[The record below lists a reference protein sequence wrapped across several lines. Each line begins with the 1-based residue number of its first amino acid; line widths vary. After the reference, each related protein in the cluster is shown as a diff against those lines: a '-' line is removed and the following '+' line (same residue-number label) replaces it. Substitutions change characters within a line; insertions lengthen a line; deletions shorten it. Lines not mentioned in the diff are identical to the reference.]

1 MKIWSAEIRWVFI
14 WGWGKLKM
22 AHFKWVPNFQILA
35 PKLFILCSEVQ
46 NKSAENPG
54 VHYSSGVIPVF
65 CLQISKH
72 RKEKK
77 VSQIYLT
84 FTSNQYCSIHL
95 VFVACRMDNM
105 I

>member
-1 MKIWSAEIRWVFI
+1 MGE
-14 WGWGKLKM
+14 GGGGKVENG
-22 AHFKWVPNFQILA
+22 FTPNFQILA